1 MTTDALFRLPA
12 RSVVTVL
19 GELAALRDRARSGEP
34 LEVPTVTMLLAAG
47 HQLTGEVI
55 ALTDPTPEDFT
66 VLLKNAGNPLAV
78 TYILGSAIQGVTVH
92 LIPETVHLLSFGKFR
107 SLTDKVP
114 TRLELERYL
123 RSLATQLSPTAPLA
137 HSIAWDEFP
146 SSDAALQQLGDVLQ
160 DLQATLLVIQA
171 DDLGSTALQEQVQQL
186 EIRTHV
192 RAGVLLQA
200 GALTIQ
206 VQIVDH
212 ELVALSR
219 SDLQRAIERL
229 L

>member
-19 GELAALRDRARSGEP
+19 GELATLRDRARSGEP
-34 LEVPTVTMLLAAG
+34 LEVPTATVLLAAG

-55 ALTDPTPEDFT
+55 ALTDATAQDFT
-66 VLLKNAGNPLAV
+66 VLLRNAGNTLAV
-78 TYILGSAIQGVTVH
+78 TYIPGSAIQGVTVH
-92 LIPETVHLLSFGKFR
+92 LTPDTLHLLSFGKFR
-107 SLTDKVP
+107 SLADKVP

-123 RSLATQLSPTAPLA
+123 RSLTTQLSPTAPLA

-146 SSDAALQQLGDVLQ
+146 PSDEALQQLGDVLQ
-160 DLQATLLVIQA
+160 DLQSTLLAIQA
-171 DDLGSTALQEQVQQL
+171 DDLGSTALQEQVQRL
-186 EIRTHV
+186 EIRVNVKT
-192 RAGVLLQA
+192 GVLLQA

-219 SDLQRAIERL
+219 SELRRAIERL